1 MATKPSTI
9 PRVWASSALYTNG
22 PFIGDVMKVDPGAGI
37 AAAGHRPGAN
47 SPTAAEH
54 ENYQQNQLT
63 KWVADWLYLGTSG
76 PLATAHLQ
84 ETDATGRAGILGVD
98 ITDPNDETALS
109 VTSANTLAPGS
120 LFTCTTGATA
130 VQAAIGNSTGVGFAA
145 PIGSGAGAGFVSR
158 MTGSAFGAFGV
169 DVSAD
174 NATSGYGIKTA
185 HAGTGYA
192 LEAVS
197 TGPLPA
203 VNITTST
210 TSTTAAFIT
219 GGSTRALLATSA
231 TTAGTD
237 AIHGALNAANTT
249 GKAIRAYMAA
259 AATSASR
266 GFYCLATGSGVA
278 AEFSAPLNNAL
289 IVTGDT
295 TSPQYAP
302 LVITMQDA
310 RPVIATTA
318 GSIATVRS
326 SFGVPAQTMES
337 CPEDNNWRGRLTT
350 IGGSAIGVAYNAGTS
365 INSVGSWGTAVDIY
379 ATGGDCPKTSG
390 RSVLMRISMS
400 VRHGVAA
407 TQLILNLRIL
417 DITAASA
424 VKWTRSGTGS
434 GAGAGYTFPTLATAD
449 WHPPISIIVP
459 VTVPS
464 DGDRQ
469 WRLEFG
475 HATAGGVYIRDVSV
489 DFLGMT

>member
-98 ITDPNDETALS
+98 ITDPNDETALN

-289 IVTGDT
+289 IVTGDA

-302 LVITMQDA
+302 LVITEQNA

-318 GSIATVRS
+318 GSIAVVRS
-326 SFGVPAQTMES
+326 SFGVAAQTMES
-337 CPEDNNWRGRLTT
+337 CPEDNNWRGHLSTV
-350 IGGSAIGVAYNAGTS
+350 GGSALGVAYTASATRNSAGTW
-365 INSVGSWGTAVDIY
+365 GSLLSIY
-379 ATGGDCPKTSG
+379 ATGGDCPKTAG
-390 RSVLMRISMS
+390 RQILMRISMS
-400 VRHGVAA
+400 ARQGVAA
-407 TQLILNLRIL
+407 TALILNLRLL
-417 DITAASA
+417 DITAGGG
-424 VKWTRSGTGS
+424 VVWTRSGTGS
-434 GAGAGYTFPTLATAD
+434 GAGAGWTFPTLATAD
-449 WHPPISIIVP
+449 WHPPIMI
-459 VTVPS
+459 TVPITVPG
-464 DGDRQ
+464 DGDYQ
-469 WRLEFG
+469 WNLEFG
-475 HATAGGVYIRDVSV
+475 HATAGGVSLRDISV